1 MNIMDVTGLGD
12 SFRGFGLRTSA
23 CVNLGMG
30 STLTLG
36 LLVKSPG
43 LEVDQMSVKVM
54 DPYAYGL
61 RLESTRPFKNHV
73 FVTWE
78 IRVERVVVSIAVGLI

>member
-1 MNIMDVTGLGD
+1 
-12 SFRGFGLRTSA
+12 
-23 CVNLGMG
+23 
-30 STLTLG
+30 
-36 LLVKSPG
+36 
-43 LEVDQMSVKVM
+43 MSVKVM

-78 IRVERVVVSIAVGLI
+78 IRVERVVVSVAVGLI

>member
-1 MNIMDVTGLGD
+1 
-12 SFRGFGLRTSA
+12 
-23 CVNLGMG
+23 
-30 STLTLG
+30 
-36 LLVKSPG
+36 
-43 LEVDQMSVKVM
+43 MSVKVM
-54 DPYAYGL
+54 DPYAYAISYGL